1 MELALFHFF
10 LMPDHPGKRYRTKRE
25 RLRIE
30 REGPP
35 YRTDGSLDYS
45 ESMHA
50 TLHLVYILLTSPSS

>member
-1 MELALFHFF
+1 
-10 LMPDHPGKRYRTKRE
+10 MPDHTGKRYRTKKE

-35 YRTDGSLDYS
+35 YRTDGSLDYG

-50 TLHLVYILLTSPSS
+50 TLHLVYILLTNHFS